1 MPRRLQALTWTPEFN
16 VALFAFLLNL
26 PWELWQVPLFD
37 RMAAAPHWEAV
48 KTCSRA
54 AAGDAVIALLAY
66 WAVALVVRHR
76 GWVVLPTASRVL
88 GFTACGLVMTIAI
101 ERLALGGL
109 WMQDWSYSPL
119 MPVVPGLGVGL
130 SPLVQWLALP
140 PLLIWLVRRQLTST
154 IARQCG
160 PSHGR

>member
-26 PWELWQVPLFD
+26 PWELWQAPLFD

-54 AAGDAVIALLAY
+54 AAGDAMIALVAY
-66 WAVALVVRHR
+66 SAVALVMRHR
-76 GWVVLPTASRVL
+76 DWVVVPTASKVL
-88 GFTACGLVMTIAI
+88 GFTACGLAITIAI
-101 ERLALGGL
+101 EWLALRGL

-119 MPVVPGLGVGL
+119 MPLVPGLGVGL
-130 SPLVQWLALP
+130 SPLVQWLVLP
-140 PLLIWLVRRQLTST
+140 QLVIWLVRRQLTST
-154 IARQCG
+154 VAR
-160 PSHGR
+160 